1 MAAPGPEVWATARL
15 QGGAG
20 ELHGR
25 AIGWTT
31 RSVTWCE
38 VTGPALVLGS
48 TQPEA
53 HVAIGG
59 RPPGVDVVRRRS
71 GGGAVLVE
79 PGRMLWA
86 DVVVPAGD
94 ALWQDDVGRAA
105 WWLGA
110 AWAAALRDLG
120 VAHGDVH
127 QGGLVRSRWS
137 SWVCFAGRGPG
148 EVTVAGR
155 KVLGLAQRRTRH
167 GALFQCALP
176 LAWEPASVLD
186 VLALPAAER
195 DAAAADLAA
204 AVLALS
210 GWAPAD
216 LEAALV
222 ANLP

>member
-1 MAAPGPEVWATARL
+1 M
-15 QGGAG
+15 
-20 ELHGR
+20 
-25 AIGWTT
+25 
-31 RSVTWCE
+31 
-38 VTGPALVLGS
+38 TGSALVLGS

-53 HVAIGG
+53 HVAAGG
-59 RPPGVDVVRRRS
+59 RPPGVEVVRRRS

-110 AWAAALRDLG
+110 AWAAALSDLG

-127 QGGLVRSRWS
+127 RGGLVRSRWS
-137 SWVCFAGRGPG
+137 SWVCFAGLGPG

-155 KVLGLAQRRTRH
+155 KVLGLAQRRIRH

-186 VLALPAAER
+186 VLALPPAER
-195 DAAAADLAA
+195 DAAAVDLAG
-204 AVLALS
+204 AVLPLS
-210 GWAPAD
+210 GWASSD
-216 LEAALV
+216 VEEALV